1 MLKISIAESPSQC
14 RLVLEGKL
22 IQPWASELRNEC
34 SKAKGDLRG
43 RELIVDMQNLIAIS
57 PEGENVLVELMN
69 EGVKIRGCGVFTK
82 HVLKQL
88 ARRTRKEVQEEAA
101 R

>member
-1 MLKISIAESPSQC
+1 MLKISIFDTPRQR

-22 IQPWASELRNEC
+22 IALWAAELRSAYE
-34 SKAKGDLRG
+34 KAAAGPDH
-43 RELIVDMQNLIAIS
+43 RELVIDVRNLTAIS
-57 PEGENVLVELMN
+57 EEGENVLLELMN
-69 EGVKIRGCGVFTK
+69 KGVKFRCGVFTK

-88 ARRTRKEVQEEAA
+88 ARRTRQNFQETK

>member
-1 MLKISIAESPSQC
+1 MLKISTVENPSQR

-22 IQPWASELRNEC
+22 THPWASELRNEC
-34 SKAKGDLRG
+34 SRTGGDLRG
-43 RELIVDMQNLIAIS
+43 RELIVDIKNLTAIS
-57 PEGENVLVELMN
+57 QEGENVLVELIN
-69 EGVKIRGCGVFTK
+69 GGVKIRGCGVFTK

-88 ARRTRKEVQEEAA
+88 ARRTGKERGEAA